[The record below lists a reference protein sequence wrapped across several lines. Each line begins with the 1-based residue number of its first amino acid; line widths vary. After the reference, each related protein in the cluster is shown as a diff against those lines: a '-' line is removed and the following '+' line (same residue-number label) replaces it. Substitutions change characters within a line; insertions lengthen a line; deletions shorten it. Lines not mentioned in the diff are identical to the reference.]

1 MGQGNWQGYGY
12 AQPPQRPKKDNT
24 VMWVLIVAGGIV
36 AVLFLVAL
44 VITSTPSA
52 KAHQAAEAASA
63 SAAVAAAE
71 ASAKAKAA
79 ADDVALHKACKV
91 PPSKALQSI
100 EPSDMKI
107 QCRDIVRDRLKAPST
122 ADFPGIFDAD
132 SKPTSADGCVM
143 VYASYVDAQN
153 SFGAKLRTKYVCT
166 YDPRTG
172 MLNVQVL

>member
-1 MGQGNWQGYGY
+1 MNQPGWGYGY
-12 AQPPQRPKKDNT
+12 GPQRPRKDNT
-24 VMWVLIVAGGIV
+24 IMWVLIVAGGLV
-36 AVLFLVAL
+36 AVVGLAAL
-44 VITSTPSA
+44 VITSSPSA
-52 KAHQAAEAASA
+52 KRHQAEEAASA

-79 ADDVALHKACKV
+79 ADDAALHKSCKV
-91 PPSKALQSI
+91 PAAKSLQAI
-100 EPSDMKI
+100 DPSDMKI

-132 SKPTSADGCVM
+132 SRPTSADGCVM

-153 SFGAKLRTKYVCT
+153 SFGAKIRTKYVCT

-172 MLNVQVL
+172 LLNVNLL